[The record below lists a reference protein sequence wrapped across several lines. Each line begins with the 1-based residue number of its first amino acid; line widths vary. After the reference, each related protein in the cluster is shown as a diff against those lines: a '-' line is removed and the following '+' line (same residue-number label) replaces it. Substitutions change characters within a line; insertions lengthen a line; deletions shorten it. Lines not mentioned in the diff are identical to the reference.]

1 MNFEQIRQFT
11 PQILEIARKHGI
23 AKISVF
29 GSVARG
35 ETTRQSDVDFLVEMD
50 EGASLFGVAGFG
62 YEVEQLLGVSV
73 DVVPVS
79 ALKQVRQREFVK
91 RIQREAVAL

>member
-35 ETTRQSDVDFLVEMD
+35 ETTHQSDVDFLVEME
-50 EGASLFGVAGFG
+50 EGASLFGAAGFG

-73 DVVPVS
+73 DVIPVS
-79 ALKQVRQREFVK
+79 ALKQAREQEFVK